1 MWKYNITDEL
11 YHYGVK
17 GMKWGV
23 RKATRGYADVGKW
36 MGKYDYFKGKG
47 DRRKIRTL
55 REKDY
60 ATAERCKAAA
70 EKARQSVNDFCKKN
84 KVSIG
89 KKQVESIINDY
100 RKKTYS
106 SFMKREVEEKVIDI
120 KNAIED
126 TMYTGVQIYK
136 YAKN

>member
-1 MWKYNITDEL
+1 MKYT
-11 YHYGVK
+11 K
-17 GMKWGV
+17 
-23 RKATRGYADVGKW
+23 
-36 MGKYDYFKGKG
+36 
-47 DRRKIRTL
+47 
-55 REKDY
+55 
-60 ATAERCKAAA
+60 
-70 EKARQSVNDFCKKN
+70 EKAIQSVNDFCKKN

-106 SFMKREVEEKVIDI
+106 SFMRREVEEKVIDV